1 MVISGQGVRICWQG
15 NTATPLGVA
24 AAGPGGTKPSGANWS
39 KTKPMIPI
47 GPRRLLLLAVTFLVI
62 VASGAF
68 ADTAAPNSTPVPPI
82 PPGHAR
88 IWIYRDYEP
97 SESLNMT
104 AVSINGAVTG
114 YAQPGGS
121 VFYRDVSPGRYL
133 VSVESYGRD
142 TNQST
147 NLLLAAGQAVYIKI
161 ESLRAWSSVGER
173 TSIERD
179 TFYARPV
186 APQLARVEMAHIPYY
201 GGG

>member
-1 MVISGQGVRICWQG
+1 M
-15 NTATPLGVA
+15 
-24 AAGPGGTKPSGANWS
+24 
-39 KTKPMIPI
+39 PMIPVAF
-47 GPRRLLLLAVTFLVI
+47 RRVLLSAVAFFMIAIT
-62 VASGAF
+62 GAG

-88 IWIYRDYEP
+88 MWIYRDYEP

-121 VFYRDVSPGRYL
+121 VFYRDVPPGRYL

-147 NLLLAAGQAVYIKI
+147 NLLLASGQEAYIKI
-161 ESLRAWSSVGER
+161 ESLRAWSSTGER

-179 TFYARPV
+179 TFYARPI
-186 APQLARVEMAHIPYY
+186 APQLARVEMAHIRYY

>member
-1 MVISGQGVRICWQG
+1 M
-15 NTATPLGVA
+15 L
-24 AAGPGGTKPSGANWS
+24 
-39 KTKPMIPI
+39 MMPI
-47 GPRRLLLLAVTFLVI
+47 GLRRLLLLAAMFLMM
-62 VASGAF
+62 ATAGTL
-68 ADTAAPNSTPVPPI
+68 ADTAAPTSTPVPPI

-114 YAQPGGS
+114 YAQPGGG
-121 VFYRDVSPGRYL
+121 VFYRDVPPGRYL

-147 NLLLAAGQAVYIKI
+147 NLLLAASQVAYIKI
-161 ESLRAWSSVGER
+161 ESLRAWSSTGER

-179 TFYARPV
+179 TFYARLV
-186 APQLARVEMAHIPYY
+186 APQLARVEMEHIPYY
-201 GGG
+201 GGT

>member
-1 MVISGQGVRICWQG
+1 M
-15 NTATPLGVA
+15 P
-24 AAGPGGTKPSGANWS
+24 TKPLAFH
-39 KTKPMIPI
+39 
-47 GPRRLLLLAVTFLVI
+47 RLLLLAATLFLV
-62 VASGAF
+62 ATAGAF
-68 ADTAAPNSTPVPPI
+68 ADTAAPSSTPVPPI

-121 VFYRDVSPGRYL
+121 IFYRDVAPGRYL

-147 NLLLAAGQAVYIKI
+147 NLVLAAGQEVYIKI
-161 ESLRAWSSVGER
+161 ESLRAWSSTGER
-173 TSIERD
+173 SSIERD

-186 APQLARVEMAHIPYY
+186 TPRLARVEMAHIPYY